1 MAGPAVSGRDGEI
14 AAFLERA
21 GWGDAQRRP
30 LAGDASF
37 RRYDRLEGPRGRAVL
52 MDAPPP
58 HEDIRPFVA
67 IDRYLAGVGLGAPQ
81 ILAEDAETGLLLL
94 EDLGDAIY
102 KRVIADGADE
112 RRLYLAAVDALIA
125 LHRAV
130 PPEGLATYDDAEMIA
145 RASLFVDWFAPLAG
159 VGLDDAGRADFTAAW
174 RAMLPALHRVPQVL
188 ILRDYHAENLL
199 WLPEREGLKRIGQLD
214 FQDATLGPATYDLV
228 SLLEDARRDVA
239 PATVAAALEHYLA
252 AFPELDREAFA
263 AAYAVAGAQ
272 RNFRILGVFCR
283 LLTRDGKPGY
293 QDLMDRVW
301 GHVATD
307 LAHPATA
314 ALAAWLDRWVPPARR
329 TRAA

>member
-1 MAGPAVSGRDGEI
+1 MSAREDEI
-14 AAFLERA
+14 AAFLERC

-58 HEDIRPFVA
+58 HENIRPFVA
-67 IDRYLAGVGLGAPQ
+67 IDRYLAAIGLGAPA
-81 ILAEDAETGLLLL
+81 ILGEDAETGLLLL

-102 KRVIADGADE
+102 KQVIANGMDE
-112 RRLYLAAVDALIA
+112 LPLYLAAVDALIA
-125 LHRAV
+125 LHRS
-130 PPEGLATYDDAEMIA
+130 PPPAGLAIYDDGEMLA
-145 RASLFVDWFAPLAG
+145 KASLFTEWFMPLAG
-159 VGLDDAGRADFTAAW
+159 LPLDDAGRQGFADAW
-174 RAMLPALHRVPQVL
+174 RAMLPAVHRVHQVVV
-188 ILRDYHAENLL
+188 LRDYHAENLL
-199 WLPEREGLKRIGQLD
+199 WLPEREGLKKIGQLD

-239 PATVAAALEHYLA
+239 PMTVAACRDHYQG
-252 AFPELDREAFA
+252 AFPDLDPDDFA
-263 AAYAVAGAQ
+263 AAYAVTGAQ

-293 QDLMDRVW
+293 QNFMDRVW
-301 GHVATD
+301 DHVATD
-307 LAHPATA
+307 LAHSACAP
-314 ALAAWLDRWVPPARR
+314 LADWLDRWVPRSKR

>member
-1 MAGPAVSGRDGEI
+1 MNPRDREI
-14 AAFLERA
+14 TAFLDHA
-21 GWGDAQRRP
+21 GWSDAERRP

-37 RRYDRLEGPRGRAVL
+37 RRYDRLKGPRGHAVL

-67 IDRYLAGVGLGAPQ
+67 IDRYLAGLGLGAPV
-81 ILAEDAETGLLLL
+81 ILAEDATTGLLLL

-102 KRVIADGADE
+102 KRAIAEGADE
-112 RRLYLAAVDALIA
+112 KQLYLAAVDALVA
-125 LHRAV
+125 LHQAS
-130 PPEGLATYDDAEMIA
+130 PPDGLKTYDDEEMIA
-145 RASLFVDWFAPLAG
+145 KASLFVEWFAPLAG
-159 VGLDDAGRADFTAAW
+159 IALDDAGRDDFTAAW
-174 RAMLPALHRVPQVL
+174 RAMLPALHRVPRVV

-199 WLPEREGLKRIGQLD
+199 WLPEREGLRQIGQLD

-239 PATVAAALEHYLA
+239 PATVAAARQHYLA
-252 AFPELDREAFA
+252 AFPDQDADVFA
-263 AAYAVAGAQ
+263 AAYAVTAAQ

-293 QDLMDRVW
+293 QNFMDRVW

-307 LAHPATA
+307 IAHPATA
-314 ALAAWLDRWVPPARR
+314 PLASWLDRWVPPAKR

>member
-1 MAGPAVSGRDGEI
+1 LSARDATI
-14 AAFLERA
+14 AAFLKRC

-37 RRYDRLEGPRGRAVL
+37 RRYDRLQGPRGNAVL

-67 IDRYLAGVGLGAPQ
+67 IDRYLAGLGLGAPA
-81 ILAEDAETGLLLL
+81 ILGEDAEAGLLLL

-102 KRVIADGADE
+102 KRVIAGGMDE
-112 RRLYLAAVDALIA
+112 IALYLAAVDALVA
-125 LHRAV
+125 LHRAA
-130 PPEGLATYDDAEMIA
+130 PPLGLATYDAAEMLA
-145 RASLFVDWFAPLAG
+145 RASLFTEWFMPLAG
-159 VGLDDAGRADFTAAW
+159 LPLDEAGKADFAAAW
-174 RAMLPALHRVPQVL
+174 RVMLPAVHRVPQVVV
-188 ILRDYHAENLL
+188 LRDYHAENLL
-199 WLPEREGLKRIGQLD
+199 WLPEREGLRKVGQLD

-239 PATVAAALEHYLA
+239 PMTVAACLDHYRQ
-252 AFPELDREAFA
+252 AFPELDPDDFA
-263 AAYAVAGAQ
+263 AAYAVTGAQ

-283 LLTRDGKPGY
+283 LLKRDGKPAY

-307 LAHPATA
+307 LSHPATA
-314 ALAAWLDRWVPPARR
+314 PLARWLDRWVPPARR